1 MKDVVKCCIL
11 FLIGVMV
18 GVMLYTLVGWWGFL
32 LIFPWIGFSI
42 TFGCLLVIKRKG
54 IKKDLGRRICLLMLL
69 PLFLLFLGICQRE
82 NLQLEEFV
90 FYFLLFLQT
99 GIIIR
104 VCVHFLIA
112 KIFGPFIWGRGFC
125 GWACWTGAILE
136 WLPIKENKK
145 IPVNLTRYRYIS
157 LIISLGIPITLILL
171 GYDWINMHINE
182 QRHNMFLNYGKPGSL
197 IWFIVSNII
206 YYVLAI
212 WLAFKFRKNVRF
224 AK

>member
-1 MKDVVKCCIL
+1 MLHSLSYRGHDWRDVIH
-11 FLIGVMV
+11 ISW
-18 GVMLYTLVGWWGFL
+18 LVGILAYFSMD
-32 LIFPWIGFSI
+32 WIQHHVWLFVSHK
-42 TFGCLLVIKRKG
+42 TKRY
-54 IKKDLGRRICLLMLL
+54 KKRLRTHLLMLL

>member
-1 MKDVVKCCIL
+1 MLHSLSYRGHDWRDVIH
-11 FLIGVMV
+11 ISW
-18 GVMLYTLVGWWGFL
+18 LVGILAYFSMD
-32 LIFPWIGFSI
+32 WIQHHVWLFVSHK
-42 TFGCLLVIKRKG
+42 TKRY
-54 IKKDLGRRICLLMLL
+54 KKDLGRRICLLMLL